1 MRPKTSTPVSVFEK
15 VLRAFETGGFTFSEV
30 RAQLTRL
37 LATGAS
43 PTELLEILRRRE
55 SIEPLP
61 EYAHIEML
69 GILNDA
75 VARAAAKLKTAKPPP
90 PPSPADATGKGPE
103 VTFEL
108 DEPDPFDDGP
118 GARGEAAGLRSV
130 SEPGSPLASRP
141 GTPSQLARPSR
152 MGLHAKEADSVSA
165 APDAALAAQL
175 AAARAALA
183 SEKNRAQK
191 IDEELTESIAAAEA
205 ARSRGEAVTR
215 EAERFQTESRT
226 LREALAAR
234 DATIAKVLHS
244 LGERDAQLAALQ
256 QERVKMAPALEAR
269 AKAGTQ
275 LEAELQAARAQAT
288 ALAAELTAS
297 RAALEAEQNRVR
309 ALDKGLAESAASAEA
324 ARAHAEERLRESQ
337 HFQTE
342 SRTLRDALAARDAT
356 IADVLHSLGERD
368 AQLAALQEERARMT
382 PALEA
387 RAKAGTQLEADLQAA
402 RARATALAADLT
414 AAHGAL
420 ESEQNRVRKIDKELS
435 ESIAAAEA
443 ARSRGEEALR
453 ESERFQSESRT
464 LRDSLAARDATIAKV
479 LHSLGER
486 DAQLAALQQ
495 ERAKMAPALEARVK
509 AGTRLE
515 ADLQAARAHAD
526 ATMVEL
532 RANQEAVAQLKARLK
547 RSESQLNSARSELGS
562 VTTQSNSF
570 LERLRTREWR
580 RGFDQNLSPEPGA
593 RADAADVG
601 RGTLRTERDR
611 LQAQVATLQTT
622 LDVQDAPVDELGPAA
637 NAGAE
642 RAADAT
648 TQPVEKPALTAAS
661 LAARAPAGRR
671 GRAWTPRGIA
681 LGVGSSAAVFLIAVV
696 AWFSAHRT
704 PPTPPPPSPV
714 PARPVAAVPKAG
726 TVIHDCPTCP
736 VMTILPAGRF
746 KQGSADAASG
756 PASFEKPLHW
766 VAIGH
771 PFAMST
777 NAVTVDEFQ
786 QFVAATARDM
796 QSCDTYDGEWKHR
809 RENSWKNPG
818 FAQAGTHPVTC
829 ASWNDA
835 EAYAAWLSMTTG
847 HRYRLPS
854 ASEWEYAA
862 RAGGEAV
869 RPWNPDGAG
878 ACANA
883 NVADAS
889 AARRYP
895 GWAVF
900 ACDDGYVYTAPVGSF
915 KTNSFGLNDMLGN
928 VQQWTE
934 DCWHADYTGA
944 PIDGSARRDGDCS
957 EHELRGGSWFSTPAY
972 VRANYR
978 NHFAADYRTSSV
990 GIRLVRDLE
999 R

>member
-1 MRPKTSTPVSVFEK
+1 MRPRISTPVSVFEK

-75 VARAAAKLKTAKPPP
+75 VARAAAKLKMAKPPP
-90 PPSPADATGKGPE
+90 LPPSAADAAGKGQE

-108 DEPDPFDDGP
+108 DEVDPFDDGP
-118 GARGEAAGLRSV
+118 GAREEGAGRRSL

-141 GTPSQLARPSR
+141 GAPSQLARPSR
-152 MGLHAKEADSVSA
+152 MDLHAKEAESVSA
-165 APDAALAAQL
+165 ARAAALTAEL
-175 AAARAALA
+175 AAARSALE

-191 IDEELTESIAAAEA
+191 IDEELTESIGSAEA
-205 ARSRGEAVTR
+205 ARSRGEAVMR
-215 EAERFQTESRT
+215 ESERFQTESRT
-226 LREALAAR
+226 LRDALAAR

-256 QERVKMAPALEAR
+256 QERVKMAPALEA
-269 AKAGTQ
+269 
-275 LEAELQAARAQAT
+275 
-288 ALAAELTAS
+288 
-297 RAALEAEQNRVR
+297 EQNRVR
-309 ALDKGLAESAASAEA
+309 ALDKGLAESMASAEA
-324 ARAHAEERLRESQ
+324 ARAHAEDRLRESQ
-337 HFQTE
+337 RFQTE

-368 AQLAALQEERARMT
+368 AQLAALQEERAKMT

-414 AAHGAL
+414 AAHTAL
-420 ESEQNRVRKIDKELS
+420 ESEQNRVRKIDKELA

-464 LRDSLAARDATIAKV
+464 LRDSLAARDATIAKA

-495 ERAKMAPALEARVK
+495 ERAKMVPALEARTK

-526 ATMVEL
+526 ATTIEL
-532 RANQEAVAQLKARLK
+532 RANQEAAAQLKARLK

-562 VTTQSNSF
+562 ATTQSNSF

-580 RGFDQNLSPEPGA
+580 RGFDQNLSPESGG
-593 RADAADVG
+593 RVDAADVG

-611 LQAQVATLQTT
+611 LQTQVATLQTT
-622 LDVQDAPVDELGPAA
+622 LDVQDALVDERGPAA
-637 NAGAE
+637 NADVE

-648 TQPVEKPALTAAS
+648 TRPVEKSAPTAGSFGAKAS
-661 LAARAPAGRR
+661 ASSL
-671 GRAWTPRGIA
+671 GRARTPRGIA
-681 LGVGSSAAVFLIAVV
+681 LAIGSSAAVCLLAVV
-696 AWFSAHRT
+696 AWFFAHRT
-704 PPTPPPPSPV
+704 PPPPPPPAAV
-714 PARPVAAVPKAG
+714 PARPVAAVPTAG

-746 KQGSADAASG
+746 KQGSADAVSG
-756 PASFEKPLHW
+756 PASVEKPLHW

-786 QFVAATARDM
+786 QFVAATGRDM

-818 FAQAGTHPVTC
+818 FAQTGAHPVTC

-835 EAYAAWLSMTTG
+835 EAYAGWLSTTTG

-869 RPWNPDGAG
+869 RPWNPDGSG

-915 KTNSFGLNDMLGN
+915 KTNSLGLNDMLGN
-928 VQQWTE
+928 VLQWTE

-944 PIDGSARRDGDCS
+944 PIDGSARMDGDCS
-957 EHELRGGSWFSTPAY
+957 EHELRGGSWFTNPAY